1 MAVDLVI
8 GSPPR
13 GQDYFG
19 RKNLIERLWTRLERD
34 NVLLVAPRRF
44 GKTGA
49 MFQLLDHPREPFR
62 PIFLDVE
69 HIESPA
75 DLIIEI
81 LAALR
86 QDNHFASVMKTM
98 SKGGKAVWQWLQTSF
113 SEVDIGSVKVHLRE
127 HTDVAANWRT
137 YGDQVMR
144 LLTQNGARLLLL
156 LDEFPIMV
164 HHVGQR
170 DPAELR
176 QFMRWFRGVRVA
188 PETKTRFLIG
198 GSINMVPTLDALG
211 LVDTVNDFAIE
222 QLPPFDDETA
232 LAFVREA
239 MATRDIVLPAEVQK
253 RIVAIIGTPV
263 PYLLSV
269 LMSALLELHK
279 DGGVP
284 ITAEMVDR
292 VFETELLQRATP
304 FFLHYYSRLK
314 DYYPE
319 NEERQAKA
327 ILNIL
332 SRSDAS
338 VASDTL
344 YQAYLKVSNSPHTN
358 DTAERFRRLMQ
369 KLENDFYVVGHESR
383 YEFSNR
389 TIGLWWKYNYGFQAP

>member
-1 MAVDLVI
+1 
-8 GSPPR
+8 
-13 GQDYFG
+13 
-19 RKNLIERLWTRLERD
+19 
-34 NVLLVAPRRF
+34 
-44 GKTGA
+44 
-49 MFQLLDHPREPFR
+49 MFQLLDHPRDPFR

-86 QDNHFASVMKTM
+86 QDTHFATVMKTM
-98 SKGGKAVWQWLQTSF
+98 SEGGKAVWQQLRGSISQ
-113 SEVDIGSVKVHLRE
+113 VDVGSVKVYLRE
-127 HTDVAANWRT
+127 QTDVPANWRT

-164 HHVGQR
+164 HHVAQR
-170 DPAELR
+170 DPDELR

-188 PETKTRFLIG
+188 PDTKTRFLIG
-198 GSINMVPTLDALG
+198 GSINLVPTLDAMG
-211 LVDTVNDFAIE
+211 LVDTVNDFAVE

-232 LAFVREA
+232 RAFVREA
-239 MATRDIVLPAEVQK
+239 MATRGIVLPAQVEE
-253 RIVAIIGTPV
+253 RIVTIIGTPV

-279 DGGVP
+279 SCGTP
-284 ITAEMVDR
+284 ITEEMVDT
-292 VFETELLQRATP
+292 VFEMELLGRATP

-314 DYYPE
+314 DYYPGH
-319 NEERQAKA
+319 EERQAKA
-327 ILNIL
+327 ILSVL
-332 SRSDAS
+332 SRSGSS

-344 YQAYLKVSNSPHTN
+344 YQAYLKVSGLPHTN
-358 DTAERFRRLMQ
+358 DATEQFRRLMQ
-369 KLENDFYVVGHESR
+369 KLENDFYVVARESR

-389 TIGLWWKYNYGFQAP
+389 TIGLWWKYNYGFQAT